1 MYSVSGQDILYSN
14 FSPNIK
20 DVTEAIL
27 VLLVIGD
34 FLFQAID
41 ESLCLGVSGMIFQKG
56 FHCRLHRFII
66 ILRPAGF
73 GQDEMSIG
81 LVTSLCHL
89 MNLMFDGINLRK
101 IVLNPFHVLWAL
113 IAEPATFRYG
123 NKAARL

>member
-1 MYSVSGQDILYSN
+1 MYSVSGQDILFSN

-34 FLFQAID
+34 FLFQTVD
-41 ESLCLGVSGMIFQKG
+41 ENLRLRVSEMVFQEG
-56 FHCRLHRFII
+56 FHRRLHRGII

-73 GQDEMSIG
+73 GQDEMSVG
-81 LVTSLCHL
+81 LVTRLCHL
-89 MNLMFDGINLRK
+89 MKLMFDGLNPRK
-101 IVLNPFHVLWAL
+101 IVQNPFHVLRSI